1 MQTALLPPM
10 VMAEAEPPAPPPPE
24 PIPNVNA
31 EDLPTPPCFMEAVK
45 QAAEARLP
53 SKACTPMML
62 QRSNMLLQDVVEAA
76 CMCIRAQVDTPLL
89 VKHLLGTEHAQAF
102 LASEKA
108 KLATEGDGAGSKGS
122 KELDSWSAA
131 VLEHVGDVRT
141 PAALALASAQPPRR

>member
-1 MQTALLPPM
+1 MQTALLPM
-10 VMAEAEPPAPPPPE
+10 VMAQAEPPAPPPPV
-24 PIPNVNA
+24 PIPNGNA
-31 EDLPTPPCFMEAVK
+31 EDLPPPPCFMAAVK

-62 QRSNMLLQDVVEAA
+62 QRSNMLLQDVIEAA

-108 KLATEGDGAGSKGS
+108 RLAAEGDSAGSKGFT
-122 KELDSWSAA
+122 ELDSWSAA
-131 VLEHVGDVRT
+131 VTEHVGEVRT
-141 PAALALASAQPPRR
+141 PCRPRLCLWQWPLR